1 MTKTEA
7 ISTITAQLPALSEEQ
22 LQAIAEVTAAWTRPA
37 EPFQFTAEEKA
48 GIQRSLE
55 DFQAG
60 RTLTLDEAEARTKTF
75 LAARRATI

>member
-22 LQAIAEVTAAWTRPA
+22 LQAIAEATAAWTQPA

-48 GIQRSLE
+48 GIERSFD
-55 DFQAG
+55 DFKNG
-60 RTLTLDEAEARTKTF
+60 RTLTLDEAEARTKAF
-75 LAARRATI
+75 LAARRVTT